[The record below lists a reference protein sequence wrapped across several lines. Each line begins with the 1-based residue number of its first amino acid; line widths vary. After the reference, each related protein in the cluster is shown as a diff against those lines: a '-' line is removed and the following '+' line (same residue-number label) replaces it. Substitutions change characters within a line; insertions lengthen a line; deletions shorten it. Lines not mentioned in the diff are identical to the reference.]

1 MVTLL
6 GLRETDTVQLE
17 NERVRETLEIL
28 WRKAER
34 QVDNSL
40 KRRIERTWCL
50 LKTCIQFYVIYSILI
65 NQDIYRFLNIG
76 KDQTL
81 NFLFNYKRL
90 FQLSYFKPTTVCF

>member
-34 QVDNSL
+34 QVDNTVSKDEL
-40 KRRIERTWCL
+40 NVLTL
-50 LKTCIQFYVIYSILI
+50 SILRYLRYI
-65 NQDIYRFLNIG
+65 NRPKHQ
-76 KDQTL
+76 
-81 NFLFNYKRL
+81 
-90 FQLSYFKPTTVCF
+90 

>member
-34 QVDNSL
+34 QVDNTVSKDEL
-40 KRRIERTWCL
+40 NVLTL
-50 LKTCIQFYVIYSILI
+50 SILRYLRYI
-65 NQDIYRFLNIG
+65 NRP
-76 KDQTL
+76 
-81 NFLFNYKRL
+81 RH
-90 FQLSYFKPTTVCF
+90 